1 MAKTPQRPAAGR
13 TAIWI
18 ADRDRAIFYRALSRL
33 LETGMPLE
41 QALSLANDGLPSEFQ
56 KALESAALRVSKGT
70 SIVQAFVTTG
80 LIPRRDRGILS
91 AAEATGM
98 YVPVFARLADLY
110 HQRWQRSARMKARF
124 VFPLAV
130 LVLAIFVQPLPAVV
144 SGELSIQAYLAHSSA
159 YLAVVLLGTWLIRRS
174 LRQWGLNGMSSL
186 SASLVASVAPLK
198 RLSLMQARVDFLHY
212 LALLWRAG
220 VSPEQAVS
228 HAQLAV
234 INPLLA
240 KKIARVVPA
249 LRDGAPFAESLER
262 TELLSEAED
271 LALLR
276 TGEASGQLD
285 AMLERLAELH
295 GCRLADV
302 YDLIADWTP
311 RLAYALVALI
321 IVNGL
326 VT

>member
-1 MAKTPQRPAAGR
+1 
-13 TAIWI
+13 
-18 ADRDRAIFYRALSRL
+18 
-33 LETGMPLE
+33 
-41 QALSLANDGLPSEFQ
+41 
-56 KALESAALRVSKGT
+56 
-70 SIVQAFVTTG
+70 
-80 LIPRRDRGILS
+80 
-91 AAEATGM
+91 
-98 YVPVFARLADLY
+98 
-110 HQRWQRSARMKARF
+110 
-124 VFPLAV
+124 
-130 LVLAIFVQPLPAVV
+130 
-144 SGELSIQAYLAHSSA
+144 
-159 YLAVVLLGTWLIRRS
+159 
-174 LRQWGLNGMSSL
+174 MSSL

-220 VSPEQAVS
+220 VTPEQAVS